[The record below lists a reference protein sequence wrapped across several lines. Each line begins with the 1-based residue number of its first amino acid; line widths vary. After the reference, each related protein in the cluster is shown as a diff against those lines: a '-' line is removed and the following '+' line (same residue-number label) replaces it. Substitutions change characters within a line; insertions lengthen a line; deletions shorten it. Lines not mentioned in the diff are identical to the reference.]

1 MKKLE
6 KVPGIVKFGGAL
18 GFFGGFVSM
27 VCLVLFFDAEEG
39 ALAAMGA
46 YLLIAVMFFALA
58 GGFARGG
65 QWSWN
70 VLLLMTFLTIGAV
83 GCLLVFEAMDLYA
96 GAILAVIG
104 ALIILSLTAPSSKV
118 WTNRM
123 RI

>member
-1 MKKLE
+1 ME
-6 KVPGIVKFGGAL
+6 TMPRIVKIGGAL
-18 GFFGGFVSM
+18 GFIGGIISI
-27 VCLVLFFDAEEG
+27 VCLAVFFEIDES
-39 ALAAMGA
+39 ALAEMGA
-46 YLLIAVMFFALA
+46 YMLIAVMFFALA